1 MVRLKL
7 RTRFLLTNKPLFNL
21 NDFFGLEIQNPSMF
35 VTTNKLESEET
46 ASCVQTHS
54 NNVKYVDKPGI
65 YKNVDGLVTNLEN
78 KIKLVIQ
85 TADCVPI
92 FITDLK
98 KKNVGLVHSGWKGTA
113 NSIIISA
120 ISIFINEGSDIKD
133 ISVYL
138 GPCIKK
144 CCYEIKDDVSK
155 FFDNKFIIKKNKM
168 QFLDLESKIFDDVLK
183 IGLSEKKLFK
193 SNICTFE
200 NKNFFS
206 FRRDNKN
213 SGRMY
218 SYLI

>member
-1 MVRLKL
+1 M
-7 RTRFLLTNKPLFNL
+7 TNKPLFNL

-54 NNVKYVDKPGI
+54 NNVKYIDKPGI
-65 YKNVDGLVTNLEN
+65 YRNVDGLVTNLEN

-200 NKNFFS
+200 NKNFCS

>member
-1 MVRLKL
+1 LIS
-7 RTRFLLTNKPLFNL
+7 KPLFNL

-35 VTTNKLESEET
+35 VTINKLESKKI

-65 YKNVDGLVTNLEN
+65 YRNVDGLVTNLEN

-113 NSIIISA
+113 NSIIVSA
-120 ISIFINEGSDIKD
+120 ISVFINEGSDIKD

-168 QFLDLESKIFDDVLK
+168 QFLDLESKIFDDVLR

-200 NKNFFS
+200 NKNFCS

>member
-1 MVRLKL
+1 M
-7 RTRFLLTNKPLFNL
+7 TNKPLFYL

-35 VTTNKLESEET
+35 VTTKKLESKEI

-65 YKNVDGLVTNLEN
+65 YRKVDGLVTNLEN

-98 KKNVGLVHSGWKGTA
+98 NKNVGLVHSGWKGTA

-120 ISIFINEGSDIKD
+120 ISVFINEGSDIKD

-144 CCYEIKDDVSK
+144 CCYEIKNDVSK

-168 QFLDLESKIFDDVLK
+168 QFLDLESKIFDDALK

-200 NKNFFS
+200 SKNFSS

>member
-1 MVRLKL
+1 M
-7 RTRFLLTNKPLFNL
+7 TSKPLFNL

-54 NNVKYVDKPGI
+54 NNVKYIDKPGI
-65 YKNVDGLVTNLEN
+65 YRNVDGLVTNLEN

-183 IGLSEKKLFK
+183 IGLTEKKLFK

-200 NKNFFS
+200 NKNFCS

>member
-1 MVRLKL
+1 M
-7 RTRFLLTNKPLFNL
+7 TNKPLFNL

-35 VTTNKLESEET
+35 LTTSKLESKEI
-46 ASCVQTHS
+46 ASCIQTHS

-65 YKNVDGLVTNLEN
+65 YRNVDGLVTNLEN

-113 NSIIISA
+113 NSIIVSA
-120 ISIFINEGSDIKD
+120 ISVFINEGSDIKD

-183 IGLSEKKLFK
+183 IGLTEKKLFK

-200 NKNFFS
+200 NKNFCS

-213 SGRMY
+213 SRRMY

>member
-1 MVRLKL
+1 M
-7 RTRFLLTNKPLFNL
+7 TNKPLFNL

-35 VTTNKLESEET
+35 LTTSKLESKEI

-54 NNVKYVDKPGI
+54 NNVIYVDKPGI
-65 YKNVDGLVTNLEN
+65 YRNVDGLVTNLEN

-98 KKNVGLVHSGWKGTA
+98 NKNVGLVHSGWKGTA

-120 ISIFINEGSDIKD
+120 ISVFTNKGSDIKD

-183 IGLSEKKLFK
+183 IGLTEKKLFK

-200 NKNFFS
+200 NKNFCS

>member
-1 MVRLKL
+1 
-7 RTRFLLTNKPLFNL
+7 LTNKPLFNL

-120 ISIFINEGSDIKD
+120 ISVFINAGSDIKD

-200 NKNFFS
+200 NKNFCS

>member
-1 MVRLKL
+1 M
-7 RTRFLLTNKPLFNL
+7 TNKHLFNL
-21 NDFFGLEIQNPSMF
+21 NDFFGLEIQSPSMF
-35 VTTNKLESEET
+35 ITTSKFKSKKI
-46 ASCVQTHS
+46 ASCIQTHS
-54 NNVKYVDKPGI
+54 NNVKYINKPGI

-98 KKNVGLVHSGWKGTA
+98 NKNVGLVHSGWKGTA

-120 ISIFINEGSDIKD
+120 ISVFINEGSDIKD

-200 NKNFFS
+200 NKNFCS

>member
-1 MVRLKL
+1 MIS
-7 RTRFLLTNKPLFNL
+7 KPLFNL

-35 VTTNKLESEET
+35 VTINKLESKKI

-65 YKNVDGLVTNLEN
+65 YRNVDGLVTNLEN

-92 FITDLK
+92 FITDFK
-98 KKNVGLVHSGWKGTA
+98 KKNVGLIHSGWKGTA

-120 ISIFINEGSDIKD
+120 ISVFINAGSDIKD

-200 NKNFFS
+200 NKNFCS

>member
-1 MVRLKL
+1 M
-7 RTRFLLTNKPLFNL
+7 TNKPLFNL

-35 VTTNKLESEET
+35 LTTNKLESKEI

-65 YKNVDGLVTNLEN
+65 YRNVDGLVTNLEN

-113 NSIIISA
+113 NSIIVSA
-120 ISIFINEGSDIKD
+120 ISVFINEGSDIKD

-144 CCYEIKDDVSK
+144 CCYEIKNDVSK

-183 IGLSEKKLFK
+183 IGLTEKKLFK

-200 NKNFFS
+200 NKNFCS

>member
-1 MVRLKL
+1 M
-7 RTRFLLTNKPLFNL
+7 TNKPLFNL

-200 NKNFFS
+200 NKNFCS

>member
-1 MVRLKL
+1 
-7 RTRFLLTNKPLFNL
+7 
-21 NDFFGLEIQNPSMF
+21 MF
-35 VTTNKLESEET
+35 VTTNKLESKKT
-46 ASCVQTHS
+46 GSCIQTHS
-54 NNVKYVDKPGI
+54 NNVKYIDKPGT

-113 NSIIISA
+113 NSIIVSA
-120 ISIFINEGSDIKD
+120 ISVFINEGSDIKD

-183 IGLSEKKLFK
+183 IGLTEKKLFK

-200 NKNFFS
+200 NKNFCS

-213 SGRMY
+213 SRRIY